1 MFTLSCL
8 SFIFQAIPLPNEKR
22 KPQTITTE
30 KGKETFVA
38 VTRMEAMVSG
48 LRCEPSLVTR
58 AAGCMDGLITVTYRP
73 DRIMKPGLMILGSSS
88 AKMTKIRSLQNLYLV
103 LQH

>member
-1 MFTLSCL
+1 
-8 SFIFQAIPLPNEKR
+8 
-22 KPQTITTE
+22 
-30 KGKETFVA
+30 
-38 VTRMEAMVSG
+38 MEAMVSG

-88 AKMTKIRSLQNLYLV
+88 AKNDEN
-103 LQH
+103 